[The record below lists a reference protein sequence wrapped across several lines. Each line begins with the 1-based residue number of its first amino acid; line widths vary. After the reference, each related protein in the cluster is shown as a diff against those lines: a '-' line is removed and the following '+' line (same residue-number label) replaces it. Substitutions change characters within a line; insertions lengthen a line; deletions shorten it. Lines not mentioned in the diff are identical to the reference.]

1 MEGAVI
7 TSYRTRSGIVQALL
21 DISDE
26 GLISRC
32 RCGAVS
38 HSPGWGQYP

>member
-7 TSYRTRSGIVQALL
+7 TSYRTRSGIAQALL

-26 GLISRC
+26 GLIS
-32 RCGAVS
+32 AVS
-38 HSPGWGQYP
+38 HSPGWASTPNCLQV